1 MVYFNGGADY
11 MFVWSTFFFFF
22 FFNEAHREFA
32 KEILL
37 TEEVVSLDLTATI
50 YK

>member
-1 MVYFNGGADY
+1 MVAQIICLFGAL
-11 MFVWSTFFFFF
+11 FSFL